1 MNTLGIGNVMRSAF
15 VALWIGWLPIIACI
29 LSWIAAET
37 ALTVVAETHELGR
50 TVLIRLLTWGA
61 FDFLQVGSQFFA
73 ALRKTVDTLP
83 HHVVRAL
90 FMGVLLRTVL
100 TGPRS
105 VVRLSFAGTAAS
117 LFGVNLVWVFLFF
130 LTEWLARSVEFPT
143 SGSGTEELV
152 FFVAVLSIALGY
164 AWLLSRFS
172 MIYPLSATGAGWRPI
187 AAWRLAKGHSIRLF
201 ALVILLLVPLGVAR
215 GIVESLPFR
224 SVLSAPFGDAQLVER
239 AFGNAVFNCLSL
251 AVLMVV
257 FAVVYT
263 RLSGFP
269 AVGIP
274 GAERTPGQLA
284 DTFD

>member
-1 MNTLGIGNVMRSAF
+1 MIKLGMGDVMRSAF
-15 VALWIGWLPIIACI
+15 VALWIGRFPIIVCI

-37 ALTVVAETHELGR
+37 LLTIVAETHDIGR
-50 TVLIRLLTWGA
+50 TVLFRLLAWGA
-61 FDFLQVGSQFFA
+61 FDFLQLSSQFFA

-90 FMGVLLRTVL
+90 FMAALLRTVL

-105 VVRLSFAGTAAS
+105 VVRLSAAGTAVS

-172 MIYPLSATGAGWRPI
+172 MIYPLSAARTGWRPV
-187 AAWRLAKGHSIRLF
+187 AAWRLARGHAIRLF

-215 GIVESLPFR
+215 GVVESLPFP
-224 SVLSAPFGDAQLVER
+224 SVLPAPFGDAQLVER
-239 AFGNAVFNCLSL
+239 AFGDAVFNCLSL
-251 AVLMVV
+251 AILMVV
-257 FAVVYT
+257 FAVAYT

-269 AVGIP
+269 AVGVP
-274 GAERTPGQLA
+274 GAERTPMQLA